1 MTRTLSWL
9 GLFVFVA
16 IAGVFTYT
24 WWESLRKTD
33 ESVCFACQRPI
44 HANMKT
50 VAIVGG
56 KRKTFCCPAC
66 ALSARRQ
73 GSASVQITEVTDYL
87 TGARLRPDEA
97 YLIQDSDV
105 NPCLSHQPLVD
116 QSKSPMGVYFDRC
129 TPSLL
134 ALRNSNSALDFVTKH
149 GGRLV
154 RFAEV
159 AAQ

>member
-16 IAGVFTYT
+16 FAGFLAYG
-24 WWESLRKTD
+24 WRASLRKTD
-33 ESVCFACQRPI
+33 ESVCYACQRPI
-44 HANMKT
+44 HPNMKT
-50 VAIVGG
+50 VATVGG

-73 GSASVQITEVTDYL
+73 GTGTIEITQVTDYL

-97 YLIQDSDV
+97 YFIQDSDV

-134 ALRNSNSALDFVTKH
+134 AFQNSTSALEFASKH
-149 GGRLV
+149 GGHLV
-154 RFAEV
+154 RFGELAGP
-159 AAQ
+159 

>member
-9 GLFVFVA
+9 GLFLFVA

-24 WWESLRKTD
+24 WRESLRKTD

-56 KRKTFCCPAC
+56 KRKMFCCPAC

-73 GSASVQITEVTDYL
+73 GAVRIEIAQVTDYL

-97 YLIQDSDV
+97 YLVQDSDV

-116 QSKSPMGVYFDRC
+116 QSKSPIGVYFDRC
-129 TPSLL
+129 APSLL
-134 ALRNSNSALDFVTKH
+134 AFQNSTSALEFASKH
-149 GGRLV
+149 GGHLV
-154 RFAEV
+154 RFADV
-159 AAQ
+159 AAR